1 MNSETTSLISILVS
15 MALAGGT
22 TLALYMKGN
31 LIEKKV
37 FVSRPKKIG
46 VL

>member
-1 MNSETTSLISILVS
+1 MNSETTALISILMS

-37 FVSRPKKIG
+37 PLSKPKKLG
-46 VL
+46 FL

>member
-1 MNSETTSLISILVS
+1 LISILIS

-31 LIEKKV
+31 LLEKKIPGTK
-37 FVSRPKKIG
+37 PKKNQ
-46 VL
+46 

>member
-22 TLALYMKGN
+22 TLAFYMKGN

-37 FVSRPKKIG
+37 PLSKPKKIG
-46 VL
+46 GL